1 METEKR
7 FGDLDDAD
15 PHAESEAPFTKSE
28 IESQIKGGMDLCEHA
43 YVQKSLSG
51 IKVFLLT
58 VSVVTLLSN
67 FNDGLVVGLIA
78 WGLAT
83 IWNRWIWNKAI
94 GAYGKSV
101 TENAKQAG
109 MEPFD
114 FLNAAHARRGRDLLA
129 SLFRKNR

>member
-1 METEKR
+1 MGTEKPL
-7 FGDLDDAD
+7 GDLDDTD
-15 PHAESEAPFTKSE
+15 PNTESEAPFTLSE
-28 IESQIKGGMDLCEHA
+28 IESQIKGGIDLCEHA

-58 VSVVTLLSN
+58 VSVMTLLSN
-67 FNDGLVVGLIA
+67 FNDGLVVGLVA

-129 SLFRKNR
+129 SLFRKNH

>member
-1 METEKR
+1 METENE
-7 FGDLDDAD
+7 FADLDDTD
-15 PHAESEAPFTKSE
+15 PHAESEAPFTRSE
-28 IESQIKGGMDLCEHA
+28 IELQIKGGMDLCEHA

-58 VSVVTLLSN
+58 VSVVTLLSD
-67 FNDGLVVGLIA
+67 FNDCLLGGLIA

-114 FLNAAHARRGRDLLA
+114 FLNASHARRGRDLLA
-129 SLFRKNR
+129 SLLHK